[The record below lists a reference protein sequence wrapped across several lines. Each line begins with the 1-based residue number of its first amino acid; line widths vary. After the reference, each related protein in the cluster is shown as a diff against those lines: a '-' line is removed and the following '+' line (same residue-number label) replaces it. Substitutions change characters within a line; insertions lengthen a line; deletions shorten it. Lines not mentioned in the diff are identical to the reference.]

1 MSGTAA
7 LELIKHEKQLVRE
20 AVQEKDVLTKK
31 WARDWHKSS
40 DRHKAAD
47 VACLAVRA
55 ELSRV
60 EYAFEEISRGR
71 RRRRTPVQ
79 GPPSPTRSTE
89 VAEKWRKSVANA
101 EERGTAKEATAWRRG
116 MEERDALA
124 RKETEKLKATAEK
137 ALSDV
142 KRSAAQSLKDVQA
155 KTKVALEKAALA
167 AQEREEESCG
177 KN

>member
-1 MSGTAA
+1 MYKRQEYAFD
-7 LELIKHEKQLVRE
+7 EKFNE
-20 AVQEKDVLTKK
+20 AE
-31 WARDWHKSS
+31 
-40 DRHKAAD
+40 KAAD
-47 VACLAVRA
+47 ACARA
-55 ELSRV
+55 
-60 EYAFEEISRGR
+60 AIANAK
-71 RRRRTPVQ
+71 
-79 GPPSPTRSTE
+79 TE

-137 ALSDV
+137 ALSEV

-167 AQEREEESCG
+167 AQEREEEAVARTDAKARREERTLRVDSEQCI
-177 KN
+177 